1 MATITQSKEPTAL
14 SSPRFQLDISTWLRN
29 NIFSSFWNTIFF
41 IFLIIATIL
50 IVRAGFGLKPVG
62 LSFNLAPNGQPT
74 ALGNFILTITSG
86 TLITSVIFI
95 LWLIGAML
103 VTYSVATHRW
113 VGPSQWLKDSLYTG
127 PFGALTTLALTL
139 LIVFAIRGILSWAVF
154 GAEFRTDA
162 ESVAVLRPITP
173 GAIWGIIGANTKLF
187 AVGRYPSEFVWRVW
201 LSLGIVLALG
211 VTSVFAW
218 SFSSPLKR
226 FRQILVWAWLASIP
240 LILFIL
246 RGLGTGDGP
255 LALVPTSLWGGL
267 LLTIV
272 ISVIGIVL
280 SFPIGVLMALGR
292 RSQTRGVPYT
302 WAWGAGLLLIY
313 WGLFGFPSESV
324 TLNIPLIF
332 RDPPVWTVTLAP
344 LTYVALQAII
354 VIGIFWAVGYYLQ
367 GNMIKTFSI
376 VYIEVIR
383 GVPLITVLF
392 MAQIMLP
399 IFLPKEVEIDNLLRV
414 VVGVILFSAA
424 YLAEN
429 VRGGLQAI
437 PKGQYEAAVAIG
449 LSGAQ
454 SMRLIILPQ
463 ALRLVI
469 PALVGQCISLFK
481 DTSLVAIVGLF
492 DLLKIAQTVVAQ
504 QEWLGLQRETY
515 AFVALVYWVFAFSM
529 SRTSQRIEKNLGVGK
544 Y

>member
-1 MATITQSKEPTAL
+1 MASITQSKEPTAL
-14 SSPRFQLDISTWLRN
+14 SSPRFQLDVSSWLRN
-29 NIFSSFWNTIFF
+29 TIFSSFWHAVFF
-41 IFLIIATIL
+41 IFLVIANIL
-50 IVRAGFGLKPVG
+50 IIRTGYTLEPVG
-62 LSFNLAPNGQPT
+62 LSYNLAPNGQPT
-74 ALGNFILTITSG
+74 ALGNFILTITNG
-86 TLITSVIFI
+86 ALITSIILI
-95 LWLIGAML
+95 LWLIGAAL

-113 VGPSQWLKDSLYTG
+113 IGPSQWLKDSLYTG
-127 PFGALTTLALTL
+127 PFGALTTLALVL

-154 GAEFRTDA
+154 GAEFRTDP
-162 ESVAVLRPITP
+162 ESVALLRPITP
-173 GAIWGIIGANTKLF
+173 GAIWGVVGANLKLF

-201 LSLGIVLALG
+201 FSLGIVLALG
-211 VTSVFAW
+211 AFSVFAW
-218 SFSSPLKR
+218 NFGSPLKR

-240 LILFIL
+240 AILFIL
-246 RGLGTGDGP
+246 RGFGTS
-255 LALVPTSLWGGL
+255 LVQTNLWGGL

-272 ISVIGIVL
+272 ISVIGIVV

-292 RSQTRGVPYT
+292 RSQTRGVPFT

-313 WGLFGFPSESV
+313 WGLFGIASEPV

-332 RDPPVWTVTLAP
+332 RDPPVWSVTIAP
-344 LTYVALQAII
+344 LTYAALQAII
-354 VIGIFWAVGYYLQ
+354 VIGIFWAIGHYLQ

-399 IFLPKEVEIDNLLRV
+399 IFLPKEIEIDNLLRV

-449 LSGAQ
+449 LSNAQ
-454 SMRLIILPQ
+454 STRLIILPQ

-504 QEWLGLQRETY
+504 QEWLGLQQETY

-529 SRTSQRIEKNLGVGK
+529 SRASQRIEKNLGVGK

>member
-1 MATITQSKEPTAL
+1 
-14 SSPRFQLDISTWLRN
+14 
-29 NIFSSFWNTIFF
+29 
-41 IFLIIATIL
+41 
-50 IVRAGFGLKPVG
+50 
-62 LSFNLAPNGQPT
+62 
-74 ALGNFILTITSG
+74 
-86 TLITSVIFI
+86 
-95 LWLIGAML
+95 
-103 VTYSVATHRW
+103 
-113 VGPSQWLKDSLYTG
+113 
-127 PFGALTTLALTL
+127 
-139 LIVFAIRGILSWAVF
+139 FAIRGILSWAVF
-154 GAEFRTDA
+154 GAEFRTDP
-162 ESVAVLRPITP
+162 ESVALLRPITP
-173 GAIWGIIGANTKLF
+173 GAIWGVVGANLKLF

-201 LSLGIVLALG
+201 FSLGIVLALG
-211 VTSVFAW
+211 AFSVFAW
-218 SFSSPLKR
+218 NFGSPLKR

-240 LILFIL
+240 AILFIL
-246 RGLGTGDGP
+246 RGFGTS
-255 LALVPTSLWGGL
+255 LVQTNLWGGL

-272 ISVIGIVL
+272 ISVIGIVV

-292 RSQTRGVPYT
+292 RSQTRGVPFT

-313 WGLFGFPSESV
+313 WGLFGIASEPV

-332 RDPPVWTVTLAP
+332 RDPPVWSVTIAP
-344 LTYVALQAII
+344 LTYAALQAII
-354 VIGIFWAVGYYLQ
+354 VIGIFWAIGHYLQ

-399 IFLPKEVEIDNLLRV
+399 IFLPKEIEIDNLLRV

-449 LSGAQ
+449 LSNAQ
-454 SMRLIILPQ
+454 STRLIILPQ

-504 QEWLGLQRETY
+504 QEWLGLQQETY

-529 SRTSQRIEKNLGVGK
+529 SRASQRIEKNLGVGK